1 MAEPQ
6 ARGASWP
13 LAVRSSYA
21 EANFLARVR
30 AITRAHS
37 TATLHF
43 LLSSVKRQAFF
54 PKRHK
59 YKAVS
64 AKSQTISNTTTVPLK
79 HYHGTVATLPRYRS
93 NTTAVA

>member
-43 LLSSVKRQAFF
+43 LLSPVYYICSRKEEWESFG
-54 PKRHK
+54 KN
-59 YKAVS
+59 
-64 AKSQTISNTTTVPLK
+64 AKI
-79 HYHGTVATLPRYRS
+79 H
-93 NTTAVA
+93 